1 MHMDGWVVRGYG
13 SRVAVSPGSSAGPAQ
28 YLNMYTIQH
37 PNRMEPEL
45 RGELEMAADELVTE
59 LVDLGLAETGQ
70 GPPSTEYILGMME
83 VTLYGMMNEQLSES
97 DMASLEG
104 EQIVRE
110 VRQIV
115 YRREDDV
122 RTELNQHDGG
132 SINDATTKIFDS

>member
-1 MHMDGWVVRGYG
+1 
-13 SRVAVSPGSSAGPAQ
+13 
-28 YLNMYTIQH
+28 MYTIQH

-83 VTLYGMMNEQLSES
+83 VILYGMIDDQLSES
-97 DMASLEG
+97 EMMVLDG
-104 EQIVRE
+104 DQVVRE

-132 SINDATTKIFDS
+132 SINDTTTKIFDS